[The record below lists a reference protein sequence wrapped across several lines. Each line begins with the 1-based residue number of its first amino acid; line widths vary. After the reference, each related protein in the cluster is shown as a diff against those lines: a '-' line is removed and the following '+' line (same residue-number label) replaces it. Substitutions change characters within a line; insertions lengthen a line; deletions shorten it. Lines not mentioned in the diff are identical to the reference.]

1 MFFPVS
7 RIIAFIVSLVA
18 VGGLWLFLKRT
29 YLGTAIRAISQDRDV
44 MPLMGVSP
52 QRIYLVTSAL
62 GGGLAGLGACLL
74 VLLYDIHPAIGLTF
88 GPIPF
93 LVCVLGGPGQ
103 LIGRFTPAF
112 LFPGVLAPGGFYAEA
127 ECG

>member
-1 MFFPVS
+1 MLFSVEFRNLGVSFGSVEAGEMFFPVS

-62 GGGLAGLGACLL
+62 GGSEERRVGKE
-74 VLLYDIHPAIGLTF
+74 
-88 GPIPF
+88 
-93 LVCVLGGPGQ
+93 CVSTCRSRLSPSHYKKTEFNHNPYK
-103 LIGRFTPAF
+103 I
-112 LFPGVLAPGGFYAEA
+112 
-127 ECG
+127 